1 MKWLWLFDYA
11 YLWVNFM
18 DMFKTL
24 ADLKNGEIK
33 DVILDTDTFNE
44 IDDQYTVAYAMLK
57 KGSVNLLSINA
68 APFLNSR
75 STSAADGMEKSYEE
89 IFRIRNFVDKDSE
102 IPVYRGSTEFMKD
115 KKVPVESEACDNI
128 INTALKAEKMLYVVA
143 IGAITN
149 VASALVKCPEIK
161 EKITVI
167 WLGGHALHWQD
178 TREFNLKQDI
188 KAAQI
193 VFDSAVPLVVIPC
206 NGVCS
211 AFRTTVPELE
221 YYLRGKNE
229 LCDYLIDITAA
240 YNTSG
245 QMAWSKPIW
254 DVTAMA
260 AITAPS
266 TLDMVVMPRPYLTDD
281 GRFAI
286 DNARPHYIYIRHIN
300 RDKLYADLFTTLS
313 NI

>member
-1 MKWLWLFDYA
+1 MTMLKGEY
-11 YLWVNFM
+11 M
-18 DMFKTL
+18 DMYKIL
-24 ADLKNGEIK
+24 AELKNGEIK

-57 KGSVNLLSINA
+57 KERVNLLSVNA

-75 STSAADGMEKSYEE
+75 STSAADGMEKSYDE
-89 IFRIRNFVDKDSE
+89 ILRIMNFVDKNSK
-102 IPVYRGSTEFMKD
+102 IPVFRGSMEFMKD

-128 INTALKAEKMLYVVA
+128 VSSALKAEKMLYVVA

-149 VASALVKCPEIK
+149 VASAIVKCPEIK
-161 EKITVI
+161 EKITVV

-178 TREFNLKQDI
+178 TKEFNLKQDV
-188 KAAQI
+188 KAAQV
-193 VFDSAVPLVVIPC
+193 VFDSGVPLVVIPC

-221 YYLRGKNE
+221 YYLRDKND
-229 LCDYLIDITAA
+229 LCNYLIDITAA
-240 YNTSG
+240 YNSKG
-245 QMAWSKPIW
+245 VMAWSKPIW

-260 AITAPS
+260 AIVAPE

-281 GRFAI
+281 ARFAV

>member
-1 MKWLWLFDYA
+1 
-11 YLWVNFM
+11 M
-18 DMFKTL
+18 DMYKTL
-24 ADLKNGEIK
+24 AALKSKEKK
-33 DVILDTDTFNE
+33 DVILDTDTYNE

-57 KGSVNLLSINA
+57 KDTVNLLSINA

-75 STSAADGMEKSYEE
+75 STSAADGMEQSYNE
-89 IFRIRNFVDKDSE
+89 IFKIMKLVDKNSS
-102 IPVYRGSTEFMKD
+102 IPVYRGSMEFMKD
-115 KKVPVESEACDNI
+115 KKVPVESDACDNI
-128 INTALKAEKMLYVVA
+128 IKTAQNAEKMLYVVA

-178 TREFNLKQDI
+178 TKEFNLKQDI
-188 KAAQI
+188 RAAQI
-193 VFDSAVPLVVIPC
+193 VFDSGVPLVVIPC

-221 YYLRGKNE
+221 YYLRDKNE
-229 LCDYLIDITAA
+229 LCNYLIEITAA
-240 YNTSG
+240 YNTNG

-260 AITAPS
+260 AIAAPE

-281 GRFAI
+281 AYFAI
-286 DNARPHYIYIRHIN
+286 NNSRPHYIYIRHIN
-300 RDKLYADLFTTLS
+300 RDKLYADLFTTIS